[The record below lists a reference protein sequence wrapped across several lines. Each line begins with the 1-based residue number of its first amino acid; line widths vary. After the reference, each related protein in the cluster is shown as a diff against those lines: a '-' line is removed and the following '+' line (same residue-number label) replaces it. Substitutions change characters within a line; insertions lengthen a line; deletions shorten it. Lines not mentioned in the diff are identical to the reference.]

1 MLELN
6 LQEIVKATKG
16 ALLKE
21 ADVKEIK
28 AVSTDTRKIE
38 EGTMFIA
45 LKGENFNGN
54 NYVLD
59 AFNKGA
65 KIAIVDEVKCDLNE
79 LKEDVALIK
88 VQNTGRALM
97 DLAKFYREKL
107 GLKVVGITGSAGKT
121 STKDL
126 VAAVLSYKYKVF
138 KTKGN
143 FNNEIGLPLMILEL
157 DSTYDV
163 AILEMGMRG
172 LGQIKELAE
181 IASPDLGIITN
192 IGISHIEILKTREN
206 ILKAKMEIATF
217 FDKNNTLVV
226 CGNDDFLGALP
237 EAEYKIVKTGVG
249 ENFKIGAKNI
259 ALEELSSKF
268 TVYDG
273 EKEEEFSLDMP
284 GEHNISNLMLGIA
297 IAKEL
302 GVSFEEMKRGL
313 KNIEATSMRLE
324 LIKKD
329 GFSILNDCYNSSPV
343 AVKSAIDVMKNIE
356 GKRRIAVLGTMR
368 ELGHKSEE
376 AHEEIGKYAKENGI
390 EKVLCFG
397 DFSENIKE
405 GYGEGCTVYE
415 NKEEL
420 IKDLLNI
427 ICDGDIILV
436 KASRSLKFEEITK
449 ALLEKQ
455 MELRR

>member
-126 VAAVLSYKYKVF
+126 VAAVLSDKYKVF

-157 DSTYDV
+157 DSIYDV

-172 LGQIKELAE
+172 LGQIRELAE

-249 ENFKIGAKNI
+249 ENFEIGAKNI

-313 KNIEATSMRLE
+313 NNIEATSMRLE

-405 GYGEGCTVYE
+405 GYGEGCTVYK

-420 IKDLLNI
+420 INDLLNI
-427 ICDGDIILV
+427 ICEGDIILV

-449 ALLEKQ
+449 ALLEK
-455 MELRR
+455 

>member
-16 ALLKE
+16 VLLKE

-88 VQNTGRALM
+88 VKNTGRALM

-226 CGNDDFLGALP
+226 WGNDDFLGALP
-237 EAEYKIVKTGVG
+237 EAKYKIVKTGVG

-427 ICDGDIILV
+427 ICEGDIILV

-449 ALLEKQ
+449 ALLEK
-455 MELRR
+455 

>member
-126 VAAVLSYKYKVF
+126 VAAVLSDKYKVF

-237 EAEYKIVKTGVG
+237 EAQYKIVKTGVG
-249 ENFKIGAKNI
+249 ENFEIGAKNI

-302 GVSFEEMKRGL
+302 GVSFEEMKKGL

-343 AVKSAIDVMKNIE
+343 AVKSAIDVMKNLE

-376 AHEEIGKYAKENGI
+376 AHMEIGKYAKENGI

-420 IKDLLNI
+420 INDLLNI
-427 ICDGDIILV
+427 ICEGDIILV

-449 ALLEKQ
+449 ALLEK
-455 MELRR
+455 

>member
-6 LQEIVKATKG
+6 LQEIVKATNG
-16 ALLKE
+16 DLLKE
-21 ADVKEIK
+21 TDVKEIK

-79 LKEDVALIK
+79 LKENVALIK
-88 VQNTGRALM
+88 VENTGRALM

-126 VAAVLSYKYKVF
+126 VAAVLSDKYKVF

-172 LGQIKELAE
+172 LGQIRELVE

-249 ENFKIGAKNI
+249 ENFEIGAKNI

-273 EKEEEFSLDMP
+273 KKEEEFSLDMP

-302 GVSFEEMKRGL
+302 GVSFEEMKKGL
-313 KNIEATSMRLE
+313 NNIEATSMRLE

-343 AVKSAIDVMKNIE
+343 AVKSAIDVMKNLE
-356 GKRRIAVLGTMR
+356 GKRRMAVLGTMR

-405 GYGEGCTVYE
+405 GYGEGCTVYK

-420 IKDLLNI
+420 INDLLNI
-427 ICDGDIILV
+427 ICEGDIILV

-449 ALLEKQ
+449 ALLEK
-455 MELRR
+455 

>member
-88 VQNTGRALM
+88 VKDNGRALM

-126 VAAVLSYKYKVF
+126 VAAVLSDKYKVF

-237 EAEYKIVKTGVG
+237 EAQYKIVKTGVG
-249 ENFKIGAKNI
+249 ENFEIGAKNI

-302 GVSFEEMKRGL
+302 GVSFEEMKKGL

-376 AHEEIGKYAKENGI
+376 AHMEIGKYAKENGI

-405 GYGEGCTVYE
+405 GYGEVCTVYE

-427 ICDGDIILV
+427 ICEGDIILV

-449 ALLEKQ
+449 ALLEK
-455 MELRR
+455 

>member
-126 VAAVLSYKYKVF
+126 VAAVLSDKYKVF

-259 ALEELSSKF
+259 ALEELLSKF

-427 ICDGDIILV
+427 ICEGDIILV

-449 ALLEKQ
+449 ALLEK
-455 MELRR
+455 

>member
-6 LQEIVKATKG
+6 LQEIVKATTG
-16 ALLKE
+16 TLLKE
-21 ADVKEIK
+21 SDVKEIK
-28 AVSTDTRKIE
+28 GVSTDTRKID
-38 EGTMFIA
+38 EGTLFIA

-54 NYVLD
+54 DYVLD

-65 KIAIVDEVKCDLNE
+65 KIAIVSEVKCDLE
-79 LKEDVALIK
+79 KLREDVSLIK
-88 VQNTGRALM
+88 VSDTGRALM
-97 DLAKFYREKL
+97 DLAKFYRKKL

-126 VAAVLSYKYKVF
+126 VAAVLSDKYKVF

-237 EAEYKIVKTGVG
+237 KAEYKIVKTGVG
-249 ENFKIGAKNI
+249 EDFEMGAKDVE
-259 ALEELSSKF
+259 LQELSSTFKI
-268 TVYDG
+268 YDG
-273 EKEEEFSLDMP
+273 ENEIEFSLDMP
-284 GEHNISNLMLGIA
+284 GKHNISNLMLGVA
-297 IAKEL
+297 VAKEL
-302 GVSFEEMKRGL
+302 GVSYEEMKKGL
-313 KNIEATSMRLE
+313 NNIDATSMRLE
-324 LIKKD
+324 LIKKE

-343 AVKSAIDVMKNIE
+343 AVMSAIDVMKNLD

-376 AHEEIGKYAKENGI
+376 AHEEVGKCAKENGI
-390 EKVLCFG
+390 DKVLCFG
-397 DFSENIKE
+397 DFSEYIKK
-405 GYGEGCTVYE
+405 GYGEGCTVYK
-415 NKEEL
+415 NKESL
-420 IKDLLNI
+420 INDLLNMI
-427 ICDGDIILV
+427 EEGDIILV

-449 ALLEKQ
+449 ALLEK
-455 MELRR
+455 

>member
-107 GLKVVGITGSAGKT
+107 GLNVVGITGSAGKT

-126 VAAVLSYKYKVF
+126 VAAVLSDKYKVF

-237 EAEYKIVKTGVG
+237 EAQYKIVKTGVG
-249 ENFKIGAKNI
+249 ENFEIGAKNI

-376 AHEEIGKYAKENGI
+376 AHMEIGKYAKENGI

-427 ICDGDIILV
+427 ICEGDIILV

-449 ALLEKQ
+449 ALLEK
-455 MELRR
+455 

>member
-126 VAAVLSYKYKVF
+126 VAAVLSDKYKVF

-237 EAEYKIVKTGVG
+237 EAQYKIVKTGVG
-249 ENFKIGAKNI
+249 ENFEIGSKNI

-376 AHEEIGKYAKENGI
+376 AHMEIGKYAKENGI

-427 ICDGDIILV
+427 ICEGDIILV

-449 ALLEKQ
+449 ALLEK
-455 MELRR
+455 

>member
-427 ICDGDIILV
+427 IWDWDIILV

-449 ALLEKQ
+449 ALLEK
-455 MELRR
+455 

>member
-45 LKGENFNGN
+45 LKGEIFNGN

-59 AFNKGA
+59 AFDKGA

-449 ALLEKQ
+449 ALLEK
-455 MELRR
+455 

>member
-54 NYVLD
+54 NYVLE

-126 VAAVLSYKYKVF
+126 VAAVLSDKYKVF

-226 CGNDDFLGALP
+226 CGNDDFLGSLP

-249 ENFKIGAKNI
+249 ENFEIGAKNI

-449 ALLEKQ
+449 ALLEK
-455 MELRR
+455 

>member
-21 ADVKEIK
+21 AYVKEIK

-65 KIAIVDEVKCDLNE
+65 KIAIVDEIKCDLNE

-88 VQNTGRALM
+88 VQNTRRALM

-126 VAAVLSYKYKVF
+126 VAAVLSDKYKVF

-172 LGQIKELAE
+172 LGQIKELTE

-237 EAEYKIVKTGVG
+237 NAEYKIVKTGVG

-449 ALLEKQ
+449 ALLEK
-455 MELRR
+455 

>member
-126 VAAVLSYKYKVF
+126 VAAVLSDKYKVF

-237 EAEYKIVKTGVG
+237 EAQYKIVKTGVG
-249 ENFKIGAKNI
+249 ENFEIGAKNI

-302 GVSFEEMKRGL
+302 GVSFEEMKKGL

-343 AVKSAIDVMKNIE
+343 AVKSAIDVMKNLE

-420 IKDLLNI
+420 INDLLNI
-427 ICDGDIILV
+427 ICEGDIILV

-449 ALLEKQ
+449 ALLEK
-455 MELRR
+455 

>member
-449 ALLEKQ
+449 ALLEK
-455 MELRR
+455 

>member
-88 VQNTGRALM
+88 VQNTRRALM

-449 ALLEKQ
+449 ALLEK
-455 MELRR
+455 

>member
-97 DLAKFYREKL
+97 NLAKFYREKL

-126 VAAVLSYKYKVF
+126 VAAVLSDKYKVF

-237 EAEYKIVKTGVG
+237 EAQYKIVKTGVG
-249 ENFKIGAKNI
+249 ENFEIGAKNI

-376 AHEEIGKYAKENGI
+376 AHREIGKYAKENGI

-420 IKDLLNI
+420 IKYLLNI
-427 ICDGDIILV
+427 ICEGDIILV

-449 ALLEKQ
+449 ALLEK
-455 MELRR
+455 

>member
-1 MLELN
+1 
-6 LQEIVKATKG
+6 
-16 ALLKE
+16 
-21 ADVKEIK
+21 
-28 AVSTDTRKIE
+28 
-38 EGTMFIA
+38 
-45 LKGENFNGN
+45 
-54 NYVLD
+54 
-59 AFNKGA
+59 
-65 KIAIVDEVKCDLNE
+65 
-79 LKEDVALIK
+79 
-88 VQNTGRALM
+88 
-97 DLAKFYREKL
+97 
-107 GLKVVGITGSAGKT
+107 
-121 STKDL
+121 
-126 VAAVLSYKYKVF
+126 LSDKYKVF

-181 IASPDLGIITN
+181 IALPDLGIITN

-237 EAEYKIVKTGVG
+237 EAQYKIVKTGVG
-249 ENFKIGAKNI
+249 ENFEIGAKNI

-376 AHEEIGKYAKENGI
+376 AHMEIGKYAKENGI

-427 ICDGDIILV
+427 ICEGDIILV

-449 ALLEKQ
+449 ALLEK
-455 MELRR
+455 

>member
-206 ILKAKMEIATF
+206 ILKAKMEIVTF

-449 ALLEKQ
+449 ALLEK
-455 MELRR
+455 

>member
-6 LQEIVKATKG
+6 LQEIVKATNG

-21 ADVKEIK
+21 AHVKEIK

-88 VQNTGRALM
+88 VENTGRALM

-126 VAAVLSYKYKVF
+126 VAAVLSDKYKVF

-172 LGQIKELAE
+172 LGQIRELAE

-237 EAEYKIVKTGVG
+237 EAKYKIVKTGVG
-249 ENFKIGAKNI
+249 ESFEIGAKNI

-313 KNIEATSMRLE
+313 NNIEATSMRLE

-376 AHEEIGKYAKENGI
+376 AHEEIGKYAKENEI

-449 ALLEKQ
+449 ALLEK
-455 MELRR
+455 

>member
-126 VAAVLSYKYKVF
+126 VAAVLSDKYKVF

-405 GYGEGCTVYE
+405 GYGEGCTLYE

-427 ICDGDIILV
+427 ICEGDIILV

-449 ALLEKQ
+449 ALLEK
-455 MELRR
+455 

>member
-54 NYVLD
+54 NYVLE

-126 VAAVLSYKYKVF
+126 VAAVLSDKYKVF

-226 CGNDDFLGALP
+226 CGNDDFLGDLP

-356 GKRRIAVLGTMR
+356 GKRRMAVLGTMR

-449 ALLEKQ
+449 ALLEK
-455 MELRR
+455 

>member
-88 VQNTGRALM
+88 VQDTGRALM

-126 VAAVLSYKYKVF
+126 VAAVLSDKYKVF

-181 IASPDLGIITN
+181 IALPDLGIITN

-237 EAEYKIVKTGVG
+237 EAQYKIVKTGVG
-249 ENFKIGAKNI
+249 ENFEIGAKNI

-390 EKVLCFG
+390 EKVLCLG

-449 ALLEKQ
+449 ALLEK
-455 MELRR
+455 

>member
-16 ALLKE
+16 VLLKE

-88 VQNTGRALM
+88 VENTGRALM

-126 VAAVLSYKYKVF
+126 VAAVLSDKYKVF

-368 ELGHKSEE
+368 ELGYKSEE

-449 ALLEKQ
+449 ALLEK
-455 MELRR
+455 

>member
-45 LKGENFNGN
+45 LKGEIFNGN

-59 AFNKGA
+59 AFDNGA

-126 VAAVLSYKYKVF
+126 VAAVLSDKYKVF

-143 FNNEIGLPLMILEL
+143 FNNEIEL

-163 AILEMGMRG
+163 AILEKGMRG

-449 ALLEKQ
+449 ALLEK
-455 MELRR
+455 

>member
-65 KIAIVDEVKCDLNE
+65 KIAIVDEVKCELNE

-126 VAAVLSYKYKVF
+126 VAAVLSDKYKVF

-237 EAEYKIVKTGVG
+237 EAQYKIVKTGVG
-249 ENFKIGAKNI
+249 ENFEIGAKNI

-376 AHEEIGKYAKENGI
+376 AHREIGKYAKENGI

-427 ICDGDIILV
+427 ICEGDIILV

-449 ALLEKQ
+449 ALLEK
-455 MELRR
+455 

>member
-88 VQNTGRALM
+88 VENTGRALM

-126 VAAVLSYKYKVF
+126 VAAVLSDKYKVF

-217 FDKNNTLVV
+217 FDKNNTLVF

-449 ALLEKQ
+449 ALLEK
-455 MELRR
+455 

>member
-54 NYVLD
+54 NYVLE

-126 VAAVLSYKYKVF
+126 VAAVLSDKYKVF

-172 LGQIKELAE
+172 LGQIRELAE

-206 ILKAKMEIATF
+206 ILTAKMEIVTF

-249 ENFKIGAKNI
+249 ENFEIGAKNI

-273 EKEEEFSLDMP
+273 ENEEEFSLDMP

-405 GYGEGCTVYE
+405 GYGEGCTVYK

-420 IKDLLNI
+420 INDLLNI
-427 ICDGDIILV
+427 ICEGDIILV

-449 ALLEKQ
+449 ALLEK
-455 MELRR
+455 

>member
-79 LKEDVALIK
+79 LKEDMALIK

-449 ALLEKQ
+449 ALLEK
-455 MELRR
+455 

>member
-21 ADVKEIK
+21 ADVKKIK

-88 VQNTGRALM
+88 VKNTGRALM

-126 VAAVLSYKYKVF
+126 VAAVLSDKYKVF

-237 EAEYKIVKTGVG
+237 EAKYKIVKTGVG
-249 ENFKIGAKNI
+249 ENFEIGAKNI

-268 TVYDG
+268 TVYYG

-376 AHEEIGKYAKENGI
+376 AHMEIGKYAKENGI

-427 ICDGDIILV
+427 ICEGDIILV

-449 ALLEKQ
+449 ALLEK
-455 MELRR
+455 

>member
-21 ADVKEIK
+21 AYVKEIK

-54 NYVLD
+54 NYVLE

-126 VAAVLSYKYKVF
+126 VAAVLSDKYKVF

-226 CGNDDFLGALP
+226 CGNDDFLGSLP
-237 EAEYKIVKTGVG
+237 SAEYKIVKTGVG

-449 ALLEKQ
+449 ALLEK
-455 MELRR
+455 

>member
-88 VQNTGRALM
+88 VENTGRALM

-126 VAAVLSYKYKVF
+126 VAAVLSDKYKVF

-237 EAEYKIVKTGVG
+237 EAQYKIVKTGVG
-249 ENFKIGAKNI
+249 ENFEIGAKNI

-376 AHEEIGKYAKENGI
+376 AHMEIGKYAKENGI

-427 ICDGDIILV
+427 ICEGDIILV

-449 ALLEKQ
+449 ALLEK
-455 MELRR
+455 

>member
-88 VQNTGRALM
+88 VQNTGRTLM

-126 VAAVLSYKYKVF
+126 VASVLSDKYKVF

-237 EAEYKIVKTGVG
+237 EAKYKIVKTGVG
-249 ENFKIGAKNI
+249 ENFEIGAKNI

-273 EKEEEFSLDMP
+273 EKEEEFSLNMP

-376 AHEEIGKYAKENGI
+376 AHREIGKYAKENGI

-427 ICDGDIILV
+427 ICEGDIILV

-449 ALLEKQ
+449 ALLEK
-455 MELRR
+455 

>member
-21 ADVKEIK
+21 AYVKEIK

-45 LKGENFNGN
+45 LKGGNFNGN
-54 NYVLD
+54 NYVLE

-126 VAAVLSYKYKVF
+126 VAAVLSDKYKVF

-237 EAEYKIVKTGVG
+237 NAEYKIVKTGVG

-449 ALLEKQ
+449 ALLEK
-455 MELRR
+455 

>member
-21 ADVKEIK
+21 AYVKEIK

-126 VAAVLSYKYKVF
+126 VAAVLSDKYKVF

-237 EAEYKIVKTGVG
+237 EAQYKIVKTGVG
-249 ENFKIGAKNI
+249 ENFEIGAKNI

-376 AHEEIGKYAKENGI
+376 AHREIGKYAKENGI

-427 ICDGDIILV
+427 ICEGDIILV

-449 ALLEKQ
+449 ALLEK
-455 MELRR
+455 

>member
-126 VAAVLSYKYKVF
+126 VAAVLSDKYKVF

-237 EAEYKIVKTGVG
+237 EAQYKIVKTGVG
-249 ENFKIGAKNI
+249 ENFEIGAKNI

-302 GVSFEEMKRGL
+302 GVSFEEMKMGL

-376 AHEEIGKYAKENGI
+376 AHMEIGKYAKENGI
-390 EKVLCFG
+390 EKALCFG

-427 ICDGDIILV
+427 ICEGDIILV

-449 ALLEKQ
+449 ALLEK
-455 MELRR
+455 

>member
-6 LQEIVKATKG
+6 LQEILKATKG

-107 GLKVVGITGSAGKT
+107 GLMVVGITGSARKT

-449 ALLEKQ
+449 ALLEK
-455 MELRR
+455 

>member
-6 LQEIVKATKG
+6 LQEIVEATKG

-54 NYVLD
+54 NYVLE

-126 VAAVLSYKYKVF
+126 VAAVLSDKYKVF

-172 LGQIKELAE
+172 LGQIRELAE

-206 ILKAKMEIATF
+206 ILKAKMEIVTF

-249 ENFKIGAKNI
+249 ENFEIGAKNI

-405 GYGEGCTVYE
+405 GYGEGCTVYK

-420 IKDLLNI
+420 INDLLNI
-427 ICDGDIILV
+427 ICEGDIILV

-449 ALLEKQ
+449 ALLEK
-455 MELRR
+455 